1 MPNDDQIEVIRQ
13 LIAEF
18 EKLADTPLTD
28 PIRGLQI
35 SRMHFADSAVT
46 ARRDEQFV
54 SHLAKQ

>member
-35 SRMHFADSAVT
+35 SRMHFADW
-46 ARRDEQFV
+46 
-54 SHLAKQ
+54 AKQLRVAIGDEII